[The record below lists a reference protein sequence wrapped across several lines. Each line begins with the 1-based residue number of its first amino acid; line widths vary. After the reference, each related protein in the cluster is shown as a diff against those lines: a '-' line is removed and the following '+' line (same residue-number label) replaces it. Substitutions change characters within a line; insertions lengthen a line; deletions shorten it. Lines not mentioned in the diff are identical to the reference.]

1 MAYSFGPWPPTE
13 TFFLV
18 QIQSHLYKSEIPNSY
33 TQERDLPKKKKKKK
47 LKRERERN
55 LTINLPSQLHV
66 T

>member
-47 LKRERERN
+47 NSREREKE
-55 LTINLPSQLHV
+55 I
-66 T
+66 

>member
-33 TQERDLPKKKKKKK
+33 TQSQEREAPKKKKKNSRD
-47 LKRERERN
+47 RE
-55 LTINLPSQLHV
+55 I
-66 T
+66 